1 MKNVIFALALVF
13 ATLNT
18 SAQYTKLHDFN
29 SVPDG
34 ATPQGNLISDGT
46 FLYGVTS
53 KGGAINGG
61 VNNRGTIFKIKP
73 DGTGYAKLFDFD
85 GPVNGS
91 SPLGSLF
98 FDGTFLY
105 GMTNSGGTN
114 GDGTMFKILPDGT
127 GFVKLLDFLL
137 TFNGP
142 TGSSPL
148 GSLISDGTFLYG
160 MTNGGGTSND
170 GIIFKIKPDG
180 TGYVKLL
187 DFDEP
192 TTGRSPT
199 GSLIFDGT
207 FLYGMTNGGSTD
219 CGTIFKIKPDGTG
232 FAKLYDFVSN
242 PDGCTPFG
250 SLISDG
256 TFLYGMTW
264 GDGTNLNGTIFKIMT
279 NGTGYAKL
287 LDFTGTPDG
296 GRPFGSLIFDGVFL
310 YGMTS
315 LGGTND
321 LGTIFKIKPD
331 GTGYA
336 RLLDFD
342 GTANGSRPQGS
353 LISDGTFL
361 YGMTAYG
368 GTKSSGTIFKFQD
381 ISTSIA
387 DNNMQSSF
395 NVFPNPSNGKFTI
408 KNNGLGI
415 PNYKLEIYN
424 VIGEKVYA
432 MDTFHNQT
440 SYDIDLSNSPKGV
453 YFAKMYEGQTIL
465 TKIIVLQ

>member
-1 MKNVIFALALVF
+1 MKNVIFSLAIVF

-18 SAQYTKLHDFN
+18 SAQFDKLHDFT

-46 FLYGVTS
+46 FLYGMTS
-53 KGGAINGG
+53 AGGRINGG
-61 VNNRGTIFKIKP
+61 TNNNGTIFKIMP
-73 DGTGYAKLFDFD
+73 DGTGYSKLFDFD

-105 GMTNSGGTN
+105 GMTFSGGTN
-114 GDGTMFKILPDGT
+114 GDGTIFKIMPDGT
-127 GFVKLLDFLL
+127 GFVKLLDFLE

-142 TGSSPL
+142 TGSNPS
-148 GSLISDGTFLYG
+148 GALISDGIFLYG
-160 MTNGGGTSND
+160 MTNDGGTKNK

-180 TGYVKLL
+180 TGYAKLL
-187 DFDEP
+187 DFNDP
-192 TTGRSPT
+192 TTGGSPT

-207 FLYGMTNGGSTD
+207 FLYGMTNGSSNN
-219 CGTIFKIKPDGTG
+219 CGTIFKIMPDGTG
-232 FAKLYDFVSN
+232 FAKLYSFTGT
-242 PDGCTPFG
+242 PDGCSPFG

-287 LDFTGTPDG
+287 LDFAGTPDG
-296 GRPFGSLIFDGVFL
+296 GRPFGCLISDGIFL

-321 LGTIFKIKPD
+321 LGTIFKIMPD
-331 GTGYA
+331 GTGYT

-342 GTANGSRPQGS
+342 GTASGSRPYGS

-361 YGMTAYG
+361 YGMTGYG
-368 GTKSSGTIFKFQD
+368 GTNSYGTIFKFQD
-381 ISTSIA
+381 LGTGIE
-387 DNNMQSSF
+387 DNVQSSF

-408 KNNGLGI
+408 KNNGFGT

-424 VIGEKVYA
+424 VMGEKIYA
-432 MDTFHNQT
+432 MDKFLTQT
-440 SYDIDLSNSPKGV
+440 SNDIDLSKTPKGI
-453 YFAKMYEGQTIL
+453 YFAKIYEGQTIL